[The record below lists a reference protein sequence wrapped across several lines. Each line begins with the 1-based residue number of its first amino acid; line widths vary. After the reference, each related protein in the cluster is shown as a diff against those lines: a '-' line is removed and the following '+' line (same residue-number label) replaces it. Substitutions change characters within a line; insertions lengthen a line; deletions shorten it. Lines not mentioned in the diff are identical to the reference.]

1 MMSSYFFSEQL
12 KHHPDGCGTS
22 CRGKKMHWRL
32 VNDGLLVSG
41 CRCSGLLF
49 LYLGKFNCVLFNE
62 RTSRALLVPFSQ
74 QLYAFEFDGSLFLT
88 RATVCHSP
96 TGGAIRWYHITGMI
110 LVLRGE
116 PSMASEEWHELHR
129 PQLALPG
136 AQAPQAPQ
144 APQAMPQPVQGVPA
158 QPPTMKLG
166 V

>member
-1 MMSSYFFSEQL
+1 MSSFFFGEQL

-22 CRGKKMHWRL
+22 CGGKKMHWRL

-49 LYLGKFNCVLFNE
+49 SILANLIVFCLMRGHQGLCWFLSPSNSTHSNSMGLF
-62 RTSRALLVPFSQ
+62 
-74 QLYAFEFDGSLFLT
+74 FLT

-136 AQAPQAPQ
+136 AQATQAPQ

>member
-1 MMSSYFFSEQL
+1 M
-12 KHHPDGCGTS
+12 
-22 CRGKKMHWRL
+22 
-32 VNDGLLVSG
+32 
-41 CRCSGLLF
+41 
-49 LYLGKFNCVLFNE
+49 
-62 RTSRALLVPFSQ
+62 
-74 QLYAFEFDGSLFLT
+74 
-88 RATVCHSP
+88 CHSP

-166 V
+166 VWWIEMTFDVWDCSLGSTCCLDIPLYKSFAFGRAVSKLRNGGHQGQRQLTEGEFFWRNRCETWPFCVVFGLEAGGLLCRSGHVTCLI